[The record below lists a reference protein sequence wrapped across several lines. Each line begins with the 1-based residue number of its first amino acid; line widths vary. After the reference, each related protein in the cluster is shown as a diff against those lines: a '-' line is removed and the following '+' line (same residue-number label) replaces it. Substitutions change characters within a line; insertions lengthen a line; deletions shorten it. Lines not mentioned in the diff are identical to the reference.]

1 MVAASVLAS
10 SAAQTFERFFA
21 QEYARAVNVAVRIT
35 GDRDEAED
43 VAQDVFVKCAQARRF
58 LKPGAGAWI
67 HAAVAHAALN
77 AVRARTRRSRRE
89 ARVSG
94 APAQP
99 DPQTLV
105 ESEEER
111 RRVRAALL
119 RLAPHEA
126 QLLALRYAGFSYR
139 ECALALSLDAAQ
151 IGTRL
156 ARAERAFKKEIEREP
171 S

>member
-10 SAAQTFERFFA
+10 GGVDTFEGFFA

-43 VAQDVFVKCAQARRF
+43 VAQDVFVKCARIRRH
-58 LKPGAGAWI
+58 LKPGARAWT

-77 AVRARTRRSRRE
+77 AVRARTRRANRE
-89 ARVSG
+89 LRVSYS
-94 APAQP
+94 AAQP
-99 DPQTLV
+99 DPHALI
-105 ESEEER
+105 EAEEER
-111 RRVRAALL
+111 QRVRAALL
-119 RLAPHEA
+119 RIAPREA
-126 QLLALRYAGFSYR
+126 QLLALRYAGLSYR
-139 ECALALSLDAAQ
+139 ECAAALAIDAAQ
-151 IGTRL
+151 IGARL